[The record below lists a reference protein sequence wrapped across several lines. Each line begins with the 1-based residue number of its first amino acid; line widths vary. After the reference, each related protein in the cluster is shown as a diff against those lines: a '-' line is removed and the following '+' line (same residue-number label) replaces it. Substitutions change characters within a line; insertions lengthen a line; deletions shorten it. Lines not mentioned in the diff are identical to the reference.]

1 MLQYEQNLQQ
11 TGCTL
16 IAGIDEAGRGPLAG
30 PVVVAGVIMPLDDII
45 EGINDSKKLS
55 EKKREV
61 FEAYFLS
68 DLSLAEIAENTGIT
82 RQGVR
87 DSIKRAEETL
97 QGYEKKLGLA
107 DKLSRIEKKSE
118 EAGSLLHS
126 LKAKYPEAAADLD
139 HVAELFGSIS
149 L

>member
-1 MLQYEQNLQQ
+1 MFEKDMRFAYLADFYGEL
-11 TGCTL
+11 L
-16 IAGIDEAGRGPLAG
+16 DEHTRA
-30 PVVVAGVIMPLDDII
+30 VIMAYYDD
-45 EGINDSKKLS
+45 
-55 EKKREV
+55 
-61 FEAYFLS
+61 

-118 EAGSLLHS
+118 EAGSLLCS
-126 LKAKYPEAAADLD
+126 LKIKYPEAAADLD